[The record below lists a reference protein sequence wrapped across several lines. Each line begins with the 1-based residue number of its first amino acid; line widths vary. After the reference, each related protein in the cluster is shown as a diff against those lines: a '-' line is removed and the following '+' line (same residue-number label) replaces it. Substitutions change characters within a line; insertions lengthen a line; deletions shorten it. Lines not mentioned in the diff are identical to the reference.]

1 MLCCFTFI
9 AKHQPKES
17 PLTPK
22 VEVLL
27 PFILFLMF
35 QKGTL
40 KTVNAGSIW
49 SPFGLL
55 SPVQKPLID
64 FAKRLEHSKI

>member
-40 KTVNAGSIW
+40 KTVNAGSSGHLW
-49 SPFGLL
+49 ASFP
-55 SPVQKPLID
+55 K
-64 FAKRLEHSKI
+64 